1 MSGIVKASD
10 GAGNPVWWVIG
21 NGGEKLGPYDSA
33 EFAKEVRAKRD
44 RVYPSKDADRKQSD

>member
-1 MSGIVKASD
+1 VRVDLD

-33 EFAKEVRAKRD
+33 EFAKEVQAKHE
-44 RVYPSKDADRKQSD
+44 RVYRSKDADRKQSD

>member
-1 MSGIVKASD
+1 MSVIVKASD

-33 EFAKEVRAKRD
+33 EFAKEVQGKHE
-44 RVYPSKDADRKQSD
+44 RVYRSKDADRKQSD